1 MKKAHG
7 KSPDWVY
14 STLVVTFPDIGLA
27 ARLLVSAFWEQESYA
42 WRMCD
47 DLASQLL
54 QVDDWWNA
62 CHSVECELQ
71 WAFWITHHTWIAT
84 SSVITWK
91 HNSIHLSERNAMTW
105 EMSLLHPWC
114 WNRADV
120 KIRGANSSPEVAK
133 AIITRELLER
143 LYLHAQRLPVGA
155 AWQCHSSGPSKF
167 EIDPLLPALSTDPRL
182 ISYGFKFQTL
192 RPSDP
197 QTLVFLSL
205 KNVTVNQSVYVC
217 IYIYIYTYLYIWYI
231 WYLKKK
237 HPNVDTMYCWVPVGI
252 GPKVSRSKELR
263 RTPSGITYGFPS
275 AVVLRRRLFCIFWW
289 NLLGKKSWRKR

>member
-217 IYIYIYTYLYIWYI
+217 IYIYTYLYIWYI
-231 WYLKKK
+231 WY
-237 HPNVDTMYCWVPVGI
+237 
-252 GPKVSRSKELR
+252 
-263 RTPSGITYGFPS
+263 
-275 AVVLRRRLFCIFWW
+275 
-289 NLLGKKSWRKR
+289 

>member
-167 EIDPLLPALSTDPRL
+167 EIDPLLRAFHRSKIDLL
-182 ISYGFKFQTL
+182 WVQISNPQTL
-192 RPSDP
+192 RPTDS
-197 QTLVFLSL
+197 SL
-205 KNVTVNQSVYVC
+205 FELKKCYCKSICVCMC
-217 IYIYIYTYLYIWYI
+217 IYIYIFIYLI
-231 WYLKKK
+231 YL
-237 HPNVDTMYCWVPVGI
+237 I
-252 GPKVSRSKELR
+252 
-263 RTPSGITYGFPS
+263 
-275 AVVLRRRLFCIFWW
+275 
-289 NLLGKKSWRKR
+289 